1 MCIHPLLL
9 VNYFMRLLLMQDLIF
24 HNKKIDYKMSDD
36 DGGRCINS
44 NLLMVEL

>member
-1 MCIHPLLL
+1 
-9 VNYFMRLLLMQDLIF
+9 MRLLLMQDLIF